1 MSQVNPK
8 SAFNDNGL
16 KNSISQSIEH
26 VKTLYLSDSIPWVI
40 GYSGGKD
47 STATLQLIWYALQ
60 ELASEGKADKQ
71 VNVISTDTLVE
82 NPVVSSWVNK
92 SLEKMKEAAEK
103 QVLPIVPHK
112 LTPEVKNRFWYN
124 LIGKGY
130 PAPRAKFRWCT
141 DRLKISPSNSFIQG
155 LADQNGEAILVLGTR
170 KAESTARAASMERFE
185 SSETNTRKA
194 LGLTENG
201 TLDRV
206 WVYTPISHWTND
218 DVWIY
223 LNSVK
228 NPWDFPNHDLMGMY
242 QGATEGGECPLVV
255 DKSTQS
261 CGDSRFGCY
270 VCTMVSEDKSMNA
283 MIANDEE
290 KEWMMPLVMLRS
302 EIEVNDT
309 NNNKKL
315 EKLRRDKSNRDFRR
329 MNGNLTVHVTKNGAD
344 LVPGPYLQSFREHM
358 LRKVLEA
365 QVAVQHMAPPEVQD
379 LELLPIEELE
389 AIRQIWLDEKHE
401 AEDQVPL
408 IYEEVIGKPYPGRP
422 RAHHPIMNRNVLEK
436 LKVHCEQQGDKDG
449 LLYQQMRAVL
459 SVSNKH
465 RNQLRRANLKG
476 ELNDVLDKGAFNSLF
491 EAKQFALE
499 RERHRLQIEL
509 KQLAL
514 KITQVKSEAMR
525 EEEKLQLLNELF
537 QEQDTIEERI
547 AIITK
552 SLKEDG
558 YSSLLIETVENV

>member
-1 MSQVNPK
+1 MSQVSSK
-8 SAFNDNGL
+8 SAFNEIGL

-26 VKTLYLSDSIPWVI
+26 VKKLYVSDSIPWVI

-60 ELASEGKADKQ
+60 ELATEGKANKQ

-92 SLEKMKEAAEK
+92 SLEKMRAAAEE
-103 QVLPIVPHK
+103 QGLPIVPHK

-170 KAESTARAASMERFE
+170 KAESSARAASMERFE

-194 LGLTENG
+194 LGLTENA

-329 MNGNLTVHVTKNGAD
+329 MNGSLTVHVTRNGAD
-344 LVPGPYLQSFREHM
+344 IVPGPYLQSFREHM
-358 LRKVLEA
+358 LKKVLEA
-365 QVAVQHMAPPEVQD
+365 QMAVQRMAPPEVQD
-379 LELLPIEELE
+379 LELLSIEELE
-389 AIRQIWLDEKHE
+389 AIRQVWLDEKHE
-401 AEDQVPL
+401 AEDRVPL
-408 IYEEVIGKPYPGRP
+408 IYEQVIGKPYPGKP

-465 RNQLRRANLKG
+465 RNQLRRAKLKD

-509 KQLAL
+509 KQLDL
-514 KITQVKSEAMR
+514 KIAQVKSEATH
-525 EEEKLQLLNELF
+525 EEEVRELE
-537 QEQDTIEERI
+537 QEQDSIEERI

-558 YSSLLIETVENV
+558 YSSLLIETVENI